1 MKTLKLFPAVAA
13 VFFAFTVSC
22 CSHAPRYSDRAER
35 LLSELNNP
43 KSDYVM
49 VMAHRAD
56 WRNWPENSL
65 EAIESAIQMG
75 CDILELD
82 VALTRDSQLVLIHD
96 NTLDRMT
103 NGSGPVSN
111 YTLAELKQ
119 LLLRQPHG
127 VVTENIRMATL
138 KEALQLCKGRALIQ
152 IDHGW
157 DLYDEVLKEAEEVG
171 LKDLIIMKGRTFVDR
186 KEMLYAPQLS
196 VPKEQGYTLF
206 KQYKEAG
213 IVPPCYEIVFHE
225 LTPEVEQ
232 FAKDIVESG
241 SRVWVGSMWKAA
253 DGGLD
258 DDRAALSGDPDSIY
272 GKLVDMGC
280 SIIMTDRPAQV
291 IESLHRMGRH
301 AALGV
306 VE

>member
-1 MKTLKLFPAVAA
+1 MSTRHVLAA
-13 VFFAFTVSC
+13 ALASILLVTVG
-22 CSHAPRYSDRAER
+22 CSRKPHYANRAER
-35 LLSELNNP
+35 LLAELNNP
-43 KSDYVM
+43 KSEYVM

-65 EAIESAIQMG
+65 EAIESAINMG

-82 VALTRDSQLVLIHD
+82 VALTRDSQLVLSHD
-96 NTLDRMT
+96 ATLDRMT
-103 NGSGPVSN
+103 SGHGRICD
-111 YTLAELKQ
+111 YTLEELKE
-119 LLLRQPHG
+119 LRMRQPHG
-127 VVTENIRMATL
+127 VITENIRIATL
-138 KEALQLCKGRALIQ
+138 KEALEVCRGRALIQ

-157 DLYDEVLKEAEEVG
+157 DLYDEVLRDAEEVG
-171 LKDLIIMKGRTFVDR
+171 LKELLIMKGRTFVDR
-186 KEMLYAPQLS
+186 KEMMYAPQLS

-206 KQYKEAG
+206 GQYKEAG

-241 SRVWVGSMWKAA
+241 SRVWVGSMWKEA

-258 DDRAALSGDPDSIY
+258 DDRAALSGDPDAVY

-291 IESLHRMGRH
+291 IESLHRLGRH

-306 VE
+306 EE

>member
-1 MKTLKLFPAVAA
+1 MKTSLLFRGLAI
-13 VFFAFTVSC
+13 VSLLVVSS
-22 CSHAPRYSDRAER
+22 CSHGPRYADRAQR
-35 LLSELNNP
+35 LLAELNNP

-65 EAIESAIQMG
+65 EAIESAINMG

-82 VALTRDSQLVLIHD
+82 VALTRDSQLVLSHD
-96 NTLDRMT
+96 YTLDRMT
-103 NGSGPVSN
+103 TGHGPISD

-119 LLLRQPHG
+119 LLLRHPHG
-127 VVTENIRMATL
+127 VVTENLHLATL
-138 KEALQLCKGRALIQ
+138 QEALKLCKGRALIQ

-157 DLYDEVLKEAEEVG
+157 DLYDEVLKAAEEVDA
-171 LKDLIIMKGRTFVDR
+171 KEIIIMKGRTFVDR
-186 KEMLYAPQLS
+186 KELLYGPQLS

-206 KQYKEAG
+206 GQYKEAG
-213 IVPPCYEIVFHE
+213 IVPPCYEIVFHV

-241 SRVWVGSMWKAA
+241 SRVWVGSMWKEA

-258 DDRAALSGDPDSIY
+258 DDRAALSGNPDEIY